1 MKNAGTTGEQFKVWS
16 SFQSGVAN
24 WILYKDRALTSP
36 LFQYVLDKGKSDVP
50 LDKIAMRK
58 AKEYFK
64 NNESISDFHTKLM
77 RIQHIHEGQL
87 WDAVLEAVKE
97 AKPLAQSN
105 EEKAVR
111 NYYRASALTGL
122 KKYEKALK
130 YYKLVLNAESSVK
143 SENYS
148 YIIPYAW
155 TELGETELAN
165 GNLARAKEL
174 LKKAKKYE
182 DYDWANLLSVRISSS
197 MDKLHRREYLA
208 KHGQS
213 LLGPVPP
220 SPRNAS
226 PRPSGVDAPTPA
238 ADVAA
243 PSSSS

>member
-1 MKNAGTTGEQFKVWS
+1 M
-16 SFQSGVAN
+16 
-24 WILYKDRALTSP
+24 
-36 LFQYVLDKGKSDVP
+36 LDKGKSDVP
-50 LDKIAMRK
+50 LDKIAIRK

-64 NNESISDFHTKLM
+64 AKETFTEWHTHLM

-87 WDAVLEAVKE
+87 WSEVLTAVKE
-97 AKPLAQSN
+97 AKPLAVTA

-111 NYYRASALTGL
+111 HYYRASALTGL

-130 YYKLVLNAESSVK
+130 YYNLALAAESSVK

-155 TELGETELAN
+155 AELGETELVA

-208 KHGQS
+208 KHGQP
-213 LLGPVPP
+213 LIGGVPP
-220 SPRNAS
+220 SPRPTGAAVPPS
-226 PRPSGVDAPTPA
+226 PRTGVDEPNA
-238 ADVAA
+238 ATA
-243 PSSSS
+243 SSSAPAPPTSQS